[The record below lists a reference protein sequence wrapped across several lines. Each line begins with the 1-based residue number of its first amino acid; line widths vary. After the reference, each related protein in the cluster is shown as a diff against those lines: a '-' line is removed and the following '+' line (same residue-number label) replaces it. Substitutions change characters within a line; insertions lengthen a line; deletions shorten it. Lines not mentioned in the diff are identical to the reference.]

1 MSVLDSPSDTATPVA
16 FETLVELGEGG
27 MGKVFLARLR
37 GAAGFERLVVVKRMR
52 VHLLDRP
59 EAVARFLDEARTAA
73 HVRHS
78 NVVGVHHVG
87 KDEQGYFLVQDYV
100 EGESLE
106 GLGLRA
112 ALRREALSPSIV
124 LRVVLD
130 TLAGLDAVHEAKDPL
145 GIALGILHRDVSVQ
159 NILIGRDGVARLS
172 DFGVAKS
179 RLASVETDR
188 RYLIGKLLYLAPETL
203 RRDVVDR
210 RIDVYAMGVCAWIA
224 LAGREPWEVESEAQV
239 LRHITEEGLPSLA
252 SVGIR
257 VAPVVEALI
266 ARACA
271 RDPAARF
278 ATAHEMAEAIAHIG
292 RNTGWVAGQGEVAE
306 LVERLAGVDLARR
319 AELVA
324 KRVGARGV
332 AATPPAAG
340 ATSPAGSSG
349 AISFAGGE
357 PRTEST
363 RRAPSPRRLGLYAGL
378 VGVLA
383 LGLAAL
389 RVAAPS
395 VPATTAT
402 RAPAD
407 LTASATSLPVALSPA
422 APSATASAEIAIS
435 APDAGPKAQTA
446 ATRSNAVV
454 HHERPKSSASAP
466 ITPPASPVVAP
477 APLAAPTDIATA
489 NPYR

>member
-1 MSVLDSPSDTATPVA
+1 MPVA
-16 FETLVELGEGG
+16 FETLALLGEGG

-37 GAAGFERLVVVKRMR
+37 GTAGFERLVVVKRMR
-52 VHLLDRP
+52 PHLLDRP

-112 ALRREALSPSIV
+112 ALRREALSPSIA
-124 LRVVLD
+124 LRIVLD
-130 TLAGLDAVHEAKDPL
+130 TLAGLHAVHEAKDPL

-224 LAGREPWEVESEAQV
+224 LASREPWEVESEAQV
-239 LRHITEEGLPSLA
+239 LQHITEQGLPSLA
-252 SVGIR
+252 SAGVR

-292 RNTGWVAGQGEVAE
+292 RNTGWVAGQSEVAE
-306 LVERLAGVDLARR
+306 LVERLAGVDLGRR
-319 AELVA
+319 ADLVA
-324 KRVGARGV
+324 KRVGALDG
-332 AATPPAAG
+332 AARSPAVG
-340 ATSPAGSSG
+340 ATRPAGSSG
-349 AISFAGGE
+349 TIAFALA
-357 PRTEST
+357 PAQQESAT
-363 RRAPSPRRLGLYAGL
+363 RAPSPRRLGLYAGL
-378 VGVLA
+378 AGALA
-383 LGLAAL
+383 IGLAAL

-395 VPATTAT
+395 APAATAT
-402 RAPAD
+402 RASGD
-407 LTASATSLPVALSPA
+407 LTASATPPPVALSAA
-422 APSATASAEIAIS
+422 APSATASAEIAIG
-435 APDAGPKAQTA
+435 ALDAGAKAQTA
-446 ATRSNAVV
+446 ALRSNAVV
-454 HHERPKSSASAP
+454 RHDGPKSPASAP
-466 ITPPASPVVAP
+466 TTPPV
-477 APLAAPTDIATA
+477 APLAAPTEIATA